1 MGNDI
6 KFLIQSLLS
15 YEDDFDAR
23 LDLLTSIGIDSTN
36 EKIFA
41 ACEEIRN
48 ELPESDKEVQ
58 IERDELL
65 RTANKVQFCTDSDS
79 GIPTTFNYAEGVE

>member
-1 MGNDI
+1 ME
-6 KFLIQSLLS
+6 
-15 YEDDFDAR
+15 YEPNFDSR

-65 RTANKVQFCTDSDS
+65 RIANKVQFCTDSDS
-79 GIPTTFNYAEGVE
+79 GIPTTFNYAEGIE